1 CLLGQSPDSGQIAA
15 GGSRRCQAPLPPG
28 AARRQPRPQL
38 VGRGASAAQ
47 RVVNVATAL
56 LGCPWQQQA
65 GHLVVSRVAVERGR
79 SAQKVRRSQ
88 QLRPQGQQVASAASV
103 AFERRPVQQSQ
114 AALVQAGQQAR
125 VRIRAALGPGQL
137 VQPALQ
143 PLEGGGQRSLGDSP
157 LGDRGPVGLLSP
169 VRHRPAFAN
178 PAYDAVQLPGRNQV
192 RGKIVQLLVIERP
205 ELRVREQVL
214 GQVAVLVPGRGAA
227 AAGSEQ
233 QAEQLRLGVGPDAQ
247 VQRRVAGRVAAEKP
261 VVVIGVAVL
270 GRLPEQLKVAT
281 DLGDVAVP
289 DGLGELGVVHARAL
303 LLRACCYPRSVAA
316 VEPNSNWQQPCRPQ
330 SGTAS
335 MAICVEK
342 PTSFWASN
350 PSLSKKLD
358 DLDRL
363 MMGNFLQTQLQH
375 ERNGWRSSMSKAM
388 EELERHRKL
397 TLQLTGSDA
406 DGEYKL
412 QKQFTDYREEEE
424 EKEEEEA
431 NPEVQS
437 EPGEA
442 EADSAETA
450 QLREQLSEAL
460 EKASAASELAW
471 HYENFIRELK
481 SINAKLEARLTQLAQ
496 ERRHCAR
503 LLAAGATG
511 DEGLS
516 GRGVDLYKAIRE
528 LQNRCEQLT
537 REQQHQKPLQAYCSA
552 CGSAMS
558 SSVPMSDGGDAN
570 GKIIPNAQQ
579 QQQQPPHST
588 QRDQIVAGAI
598 LGWKREFAMLVCV
611 GICTRWPRRFAPPR
625 EDAKEKAKQLAAYE
639 KQVMPAKTSVTRCLR
654 CQKLYRL
661 VDNNKFACKYHSK
674 GRQRVEQHSSQG

>member
-1 CLLGQSPDSGQIAA
+1 MPASERHSIDGDL
-15 GGSRRCQAPLPPG
+15 RR
-28 AARRQPRPQL
+28 
-38 VGRGASAAQ
+38 
-47 RVVNVATAL
+47 
-56 LGCPWQQQA
+56 
-65 GHLVVSRVAVERGR
+65 
-79 SAQKVRRSQ
+79 K
-88 QLRPQGQQVASAASV
+88 
-103 AFERRPVQQSQ
+103 
-114 AALVQAGQQAR
+114 
-125 VRIRAALGPGQL
+125 
-137 VQPALQ
+137 
-143 PLEGGGQRSLGDSP
+143 
-157 LGDRGPVGLLSP
+157 
-169 VRHRPAFAN
+169 
-178 PAYDAVQLPGRNQV
+178 
-192 RGKIVQLLVIERP
+192 
-205 ELRVREQVL
+205 
-214 GQVAVLVPGRGAA
+214 
-227 AAGSEQ
+227 
-233 QAEQLRLGVGPDAQ
+233 
-247 VQRRVAGRVAAEKP
+247 
-261 VVVIGVAVL
+261 
-270 GRLPEQLKVAT
+270 T
-281 DLGDVAVP
+281 DEFL
-289 DGLGELGVVHARAL
+289 
-303 LLRACCYPRSVAA
+303 
-316 VEPNSNWQQPCRPQ
+316 
-330 SGTAS
+330 
-335 MAICVEK
+335 
-342 PTSFWASN
+342 ASN

-558 SSVPMSDGGDAN
+558 SSAPMSDGGDAN
-570 GKIIPNAQQ
+570 GKIMPNAQQ
-579 QQQQPPHST
+579 QQQQPQST

-598 LGWKREFAMLVCV
+598 LGWKRGVRVLAGAKPSDIAVVPL
-611 GICTRWPRRFAPPR
+611 RPRHQQPTQQPDPTDDATQTEQPQSDPLADSLTENARLRRDLHALAKALR
-625 EDAKEKAKQLAAYE
+625 TAEEDAKEKAKQLAAYE
-639 KQVMPAKTSVTRCLR
+639 KQ
-654 CQKLYRL
+654 
-661 VDNNKFACKYHSK
+661 
-674 GRQRVEQHSSQG
+674 GRQRVEQHSSQGRLADVLF